1 MTTRLDVSI
10 GPVQAFVSQSRRTR
24 DLWGSS
30 FLLAFLTA
38 HAMRGAEQAGGRIAQ
53 PVVDGDALYAWVCG
67 DRRGRPPRI
76 GTVPNHFVVEVS
88 GAAGPIAK
96 AAEQALGEAWMTV
109 CRSVWERF
117 VAHACPTGRGTD
129 AIWKRQIESFWDVTW
144 TAGPGNDGARLMAR
158 RKQWRTH
165 RPPDEPGD
173 KCTVMHDLQEISGHV
188 GVAHRARQKEFWMQ
202 VGSRL
207 GSLDLQAGERLC
219 AIALVKRLFPKQEVC
234 GAALGWPVDASH
246 WRSTVSIGALPW
258 IREVMEAVPQ
268 QAREYA
274 QVVSRHVQDVFMERP
289 PSTGRNVETA
299 GAFARLDANYLHCDF
314 VASERRCP
322 LSADATQADRDELG
336 ALLKKIYDA
345 ETEDGR
351 RLGPPPAFY
360 ALLLADGDRMG
371 DLVGRLD
378 GLSVSRALASFTG
391 KVTGIVEGH
400 HGVTVYAGGDD
411 VLAMLPAA
419 GALQC
424 ANALAESFRAAFAE
438 TGAENQA
445 TLSAAVVF
453 VHVRLPL
460 RSVLHEA
467 HHLLDDVAK
476 DGNGRNSLAVG
487 VLKHGGRH
495 AQWVTTWTRAAANG
509 ARAVTLIEGL
519 VRQLETDTATP
530 GLSSA
535 LLYRIR
541 KLLTTLCGWD
551 RWQPG
556 EWRNVP
562 AGLDLRPFL
571 HAEIV
576 HSLDVRTEYQTGEH
590 ASDLT
595 DRVCALLDRSHANGA
610 GVTGLG
616 LDALLLARF
625 LADREQQEFER

>member
-10 GPVQAFVSQSRRTR
+10 GPVQGIRLSVAPYARSVGQFVSTGLSHGPRDARR
-24 DLWGSS
+24 
-30 FLLAFLTA
+30 AV
-38 HAMRGAEQAGGRIAQ
+38 QAGGRITQ

-345 ETEDGR
+345 EAEDGR

-371 DLVGRLD
+371 DLVGAIGRPVRKPCVGFVHRQGYRDRRGASRSD
-378 GLSVSRALASFTG
+378 GIRRRRRRT
-391 KVTGIVEGH
+391 
-400 HGVTVYAGGDD
+400 
-411 VLAMLPAA
+411 MPCCRLPAPCSA
-419 GALQC
+419 RMHSRSRFGPHSRRPAP
-424 ANALAESFRAAFAE
+424 RH
-438 TGAENQA
+438 QA

-535 LLYRIR
+535 LLYRVR
-541 KLLTTLCGWD
+541 KLLTTALWLGPLATG
-551 RWQPG
+551 RVAQRSRRSRSPP
-556 EWRNVP
+556 VP
-562 AGLDLRPFL
+562 PCR
-571 HAEIV
+571 
-576 HSLDVRTEYQTGEH
+576 
-590 ASDLT
+590 
-595 DRVCALLDRSHANGA
+595 DRSQPRRAD
-610 GVTGLG
+610 GVP
-616 LDALLLARF
+616 
-625 LADREQQEFER
+625 DR

>member
-53 PVVDGDALYAWVCG
+53 PVVDGDGLYAWVCG

-96 AAEQALGEAWMTV
+96 VAEQALGEAWMTV

-117 VAHACPTGRGTD
+117 VAHACPAGRGTD

-173 KCTVMHDLQEISGHV
+173 KCTVIHDLQEISGHV

-207 GSLDLQAGERLC
+207 GSLDLQAEERLC

-234 GAALGWPVDASH
+234 SAALGWPVDASH

-258 IREVMEAVPQ
+258 IREVMEAVPH

-289 PSTGRNVETA
+289 PSTGRNMESA
-299 GAFARLDANYLHCDF
+299 DAFARLDANYLHREF

-322 LSADATQADRDELG
+322 LSADTTQADRDELG
-336 ALLKKIYDA
+336 ALLKAIYDA

-351 RLGPPPAFY
+351 RLGPPAAFY

-371 DLVGRLD
+371 DLVGRRS
-378 GLSVSRALASFTG
+378 GLYVSRALASFTG

-411 VLAMLPAA
+411 VLAMLPVA

-438 TGAENQA
+438 TDAENQA

-453 VHVRLPL
+453 AHVRLPL
-460 RSVLHEA
+460 RSVLDEA

-476 DGNGRNSLAVG
+476 DGNGRNSLAAG

-519 VRQLETDTATP
+519 VHQLETDTATP

-535 LLYRIR
+535 LVYRIR

-571 HAEIV
+571 RAEIV

-590 ASDLT
+590 AGDLT

-625 LADREQQEFER
+625 LANREQQEFER

>member
-274 QVVSRHVQDVFMERP
+274 QVVSRHVPDVFMERP

-424 ANALAESFRAAFAE
+424 AECTRGVVSGRIRGDRRREPSDSLGGRGIRPRA
-438 TGAENQA
+438 
-445 TLSAAVVF
+445 SAATIGAPRGAPPARRRGEGWQWTQLACRR
-453 VHVRLPL
+453 RLEAW
-460 RSVLHEA
+460 RATCSVG
-467 HHLLDDVAK
+467 HHLDARGGERRARRDAHRRTGSPARNRHGDSGTLVSAPVSRPETAHDTLWLGPLATGRVAQ
-476 DGNGRNSLAVG
+476 RS
-487 VLKHGGRH
+487 R
-495 AQWVTTWTRAAANG
+495 RS
-509 ARAVTLIEGL
+509 RS
-519 VRQLETDTATP
+519 P
-530 GLSSA
+530 
-535 LLYRIR
+535 
-541 KLLTTLCGWD
+541 
-551 RWQPG
+551 P
-556 EWRNVP
+556 VP
-562 AGLDLRPFL
+562 PCR
-571 HAEIV
+571 
-576 HSLDVRTEYQTGEH
+576 
-590 ASDLT
+590 
-595 DRVCALLDRSHANGA
+595 DRSQPRRAD
-610 GVTGLG
+610 GVP
-616 LDALLLARF
+616 
-625 LADREQQEFER
+625 DR